1 MTERRAT
8 PLHTTLLTV
17 SALLFCG
24 EATAMRCGQR
34 LITEG
39 DHESKLLRY
48 CGEPVSVQSRMAPRV
63 YVRGDARP
71 GFIPGFYEYVQVQEW
86 TYNFGPRKFMRQ
98 VRIENGIVT
107 DITELGYGYL
117 D

>member
-1 MTERRAT
+1 MTDRRAY
-8 PLHTTLLTV
+8 PLPATLLTL

-24 EATAMRCGQR
+24 EAAAMRCGQR

-48 CGEPVSVQSRMAPRV
+48 CGEPVSVQSRVAPRV
-63 YVRGDARP
+63 YVRDVGP

-107 DITELGYGYL
+107 EITELGYGYL